1 MPEILEKLRPDRD
14 LQCYFQRPSAIAA
27 MSEASASGFRVT
39 GTWRSQFDWCVIEW
53 NQDNVFE
60 HPLMRYLPDGDLSGL
75 VLTYDE
81 TRSNCIPMDSD
92 LFPTVEWHALRIWDS
107 AQPLAE
113 PYLVCL
119 RDHAVPIEGTY
130 ENASAEFT
138 LGGTATAGDWVGLEF
153 LGRHHTYQF
162 GATNGLADAALAI
175 EQSVN
180 GGTAE
185 HGVGATRSG
194 STIRLEYRGVPR
206 SAEAGKCPGSVAAD
220 QSGVNG
226 NRIGAYTYTST
237 GATASWD
244 AAWKQ
249 FAGGASPSKWR
260 VTLDF
265 ATLTDFRTGLPV
277 PTNRIRKMRWTY
289 AADLQSGAFIRSEFA
304 VLISNW
310 TVSGTGRQYAIA
322 GPGSERIED
331 DDARCSYT
339 GTWVAERGNYSGGS
353 IRVSDAAGSQV
364 SVTYRMPAA
373 HSLYLGTRS
382 LGFASP
388 SIRGARLLVTIDGGS
403 AQEVTTHL
411 PGEDILQRRFLGVV
425 PAGEH
430 VVTIAHGGQAGEKCY
445 FDFLEAAVAANS
457 LPAFAAEPRMTL
469 ATDWDTDH
477 SISVAPERTAW
488 WMKTLGFTGRA
499 NHYVGALWFYELV
512 SAGHAYA
519 SGTIAFSGTPE
530 PSRITSLTIDR
541 AGSPPGS
548 ATVLSH
554 LHHVGDTA
562 ETVALA
568 FALEVNRG
576 YTGMWASA
584 AGATLTIHARARGVE
599 GNPITLAAATTDP
612 NFGIAADA
620 NLSGGVD
627 GIWITDRLSTP
638 RLNRACRD
646 WSRAYFAAL
655 NQAGID
661 CAASFSLELQHGD
674 LSVET
679 DLVQRGPAGD
689 PILLPTPAVQTAF
702 NPTSRMFWRQVYRDM
717 ADLMAAGG
725 MQPYLQFG
733 EVQWWYFAS
742 DGLTLAY
749 SGMPFYDAYTK
760 SAFQA
765 RYGRP
770 MAIIASHD
778 VDPAAYSDEVAFL
791 REQVEEFT
799 SEVIGY
805 VRAAYPACRFE
816 VLYPTDVNQTAFN
829 QSINY
834 ASNWNPA
841 NLQCLKT
848 ESFGFTFNRDLNAAE
863 ATTGFGTGLGFAAH
877 QRSHLVG
884 IGDVTAPWLKE
895 ARIAEGKGME
905 SVVLWALDQ
914 LCLIGYP
921 LPLSRGARR
930 SGFLG

>member
-1 MPEILEKLRPDRD
+1 MPETLEKLRPDRD

-27 MSEASASGFRVT
+27 MSQASPSGFQVT
-39 GTWRSQFDWCVIEW
+39 GTWRSQSDWCVIEW

-60 HPLMRYLPDGDLSGL
+60 HPLMRYLPDGDLSRF

-81 TRSNCIPMDSD
+81 ARSNCIPMDSD
-92 LFPTVEWHALRIWDS
+92 VYPTVEWHALRIWDS
-107 AQPLAE
+107 DQPLAE

-119 RDHAVPIEGTY
+119 REHAAPIEGSY
-130 ENASAEFT
+130 QNASVEFT
-138 LGGTATAGDWVGLEF
+138 LSGTATAGDWVGLEF

-162 GATNGLADAALAI
+162 GETNGLADAALAI
-175 EQSVN
+175 ELSVN
-180 GGTAE
+180 SGTAE
-185 HGVGATRSG
+185 HGVSATRIG

-206 SAEAGKCPGSVAAD
+206 AAAPGKCPGSVALD
-220 QSGVNG
+220 QAGTNG
-226 NRIGAYTYTST
+226 NRIGVYTYAS

-244 AAWKQ
+244 AGWKR
-249 FAGGASPSKWR
+249 FSGGTSPTKWR

-265 ATLTDFRTGLPV
+265 SSLTDFRTGLPA

-289 AADLQSGAFIRSEFA
+289 AADLQSGAFARSEFA
-304 VLISNW
+304 VSITNW
-310 TVSGTGRQYAIA
+310 TVTGTGRRYTIA

-331 DDARCSYT
+331 DDARCGYS
-339 GTWVAERGNYSGGS
+339 GTWSVERGNYSGGS
-353 IRVSDAAGSQV
+353 IRVSDTPGSQV
-364 SVTYRMPAA
+364 SVMYRMPVA
-373 HSLYLGTRS
+373 HTLYLGTRS

-388 SIRGARLLVTIDGGS
+388 SIRGARLLATVDGGPPK
-403 AQEVTTHL
+403 EIGTHL
-411 PGEDILQRRFLGVV
+411 PGEDLLQRRLVGVL

-430 VVTIAHGGQAGEKCY
+430 VVTIAHAGQAGEKCY
-445 FDFLEAAVAANS
+445 FDFLEAAAPSES
-457 LPAFAAEPRMTL
+457 LPAFPEEPRMTL

-499 NHYVGALWFYELV
+499 NYYVGALWFYEL
-512 SAGHAYA
+512 AMLDHQYA
-519 SGTIAFSGTPE
+519 SGSIVFSGNPD
-530 PSRITSLTIDR
+530 PSRTTSITIDR
-541 AGSPPGS
+541 AGAPAGS

-554 LHHVGDTA
+554 LHHVGDTS

-568 FALEVNRG
+568 FSLEINRG
-576 YTGMWASA
+576 YTGMWASV
-584 AGATLTIHARARGVE
+584 AGSTLTIHARARGAE
-599 GNPITLAAATTDP
+599 GNLITLAGSTTDP
-612 NFGIAADA
+612 NFTVSADP
-620 NLSGGVD
+620 NLHGGVD
-627 GIWITDRLSTP
+627 GIWVTDRSSTP

-655 NQAGID
+655 HQAGID
-661 CAASFSLELQHGD
+661 CTASFSLELQHGD
-674 LSVET
+674 LSPGT

-702 NPTSRMFWRQVYRDM
+702 NPTSRLFWREVYREM
-717 ADLMAAGG
+717 ADLMLEGG
-725 MQPYLQFG
+725 IQPYLQLG
-733 EVQWWYFAS
+733 EVQWWYFAN
-742 DGLTLAY
+742 DGLTRVY

-770 MAIIASHD
+770 MAIITSHD
-778 VDPAAYSDEVAFL
+778 VNPAAYPEEVAFL
-791 REQVEEFT
+791 REQVEEYT
-799 SEVIGY
+799 SAVIGY
-805 VRAAYPACRFE
+805 VRAAHPACRFE

-863 ATTGFGTGLGFAAH
+863 GTTEFGAGLGFPAS

-884 IGDVTAPWLKE
+884 IMDVTAPSLKE

-921 LPLSRGARR
+921 LPLSRGSRW